1 MAPSIS
7 QLFSAEEIISK
18 LTHRKMTG
26 CFKAFTPLESANV
39 FFKKGMIVA
48 ASKGEAQGESA
59 LREILDWKE
68 ALFIWE
74 PDIVAPI
81 PPLKPVLINFDAFLR
96 KQGAPT
102 KTSSNGMASANGQP
116 SNPSLTK
123 SMTSTGETRSAMEV
137 DLLNRYKLTLASLAN
152 TNQKFKLVKATSV
165 IGRNPSCDISIPDN
179 SISRQHCILQLT
191 ERGLDVKDLNTVNGT
206 KINGIPMKEGYINI
220 GDKLTVGKIS
230 FMLEKTPES

>member
-1 MAPSIS
+1 MDPSIS
-7 QLFSAEEIISK
+7 QLFNAEEIIDK
-18 LTHRKMTG
+18 LTHRRMTG
-26 CFKAFTPLESANV
+26 CFKAFTPVESANI
-39 FFKKGMIVA
+39 FLKKGMIVA
-48 ASKGEAQGESA
+48 VAKGEAQGEAA
-59 LREILDWKE
+59 LREILDWKD

-74 PDIVAPI
+74 PDIVAPT
-81 PPLKPVLINFDAFLR
+81 PPLKPVLINFEAFLR
-96 KQGAPT
+96 KQAALS
-102 KTSSNGMASANGQP
+102 KTSSNGMKPSESKS

-123 SMTSTGETRSAMEV
+123 SMTATGETRSTLDAE
-137 DLLNRYKLTLASLAN
+137 LLDKHKLTLASLAN
-152 TNQKFKLVKATSV
+152 TNHKFKLTKATSV

-230 FMLEKTPES
+230 FILEKTPE